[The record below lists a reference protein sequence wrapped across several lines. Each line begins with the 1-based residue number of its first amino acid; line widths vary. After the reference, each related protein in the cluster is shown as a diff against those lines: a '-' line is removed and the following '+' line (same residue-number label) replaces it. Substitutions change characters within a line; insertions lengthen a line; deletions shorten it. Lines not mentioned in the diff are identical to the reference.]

1 MRLHRSLL
9 LPGLLVLAACASPAP
24 PPTVDAPPPPMEA
37 TPATACNADAARAF
51 IGKDATEANV
61 DAARA
66 ATGAKTVRSL
76 KPGQAM
82 TMDYRPDRA
91 NVMQDAKGNI
101 EKITCG

>member
-1 MRLHRSLL
+1 M
-9 LPGLLVLAACASPAP
+9 AAQC
-24 PPTVDAPPPPMEA
+24 DADA
-37 TPATACNADAARAF
+37 AKGFIGKPATA
-51 IGKDATEANV
+51 ANV